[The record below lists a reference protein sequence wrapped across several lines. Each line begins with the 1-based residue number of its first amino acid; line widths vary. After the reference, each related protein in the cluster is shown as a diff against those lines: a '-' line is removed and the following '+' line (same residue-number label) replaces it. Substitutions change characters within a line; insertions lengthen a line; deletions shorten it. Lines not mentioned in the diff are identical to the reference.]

1 MTGDW
6 VATYPEE
13 TKAIQAAGHDLG
25 SLGESGQDMTQLDKD
40 GKTVELTDVH
50 TKVKELTGVEMEL
63 FRPPLGAY
71 DNEVLRTAN
80 AVGYYIVQWSVD
92 SMDWKDYGA
101 DVIAETV
108 CSHKDLGN
116 GAIIRC
122 HNGAKYTA
130 QALDGM
136 LDGLKSQGYEIVPVS
151 HLIYRSDFHID
162 QTGDRCWTD
171 DPIAYLEALLRSLE
185 SRIFLRMRRLEGVI
199 SSSSSVLMNS
209 NACSR
214 LRILGGVSLRASS
227 AEEERVLVRC
237 LVLQTFNSISSA
249 FPFWP
254 MTMPL

>member
-1 MTGDW
+1 MLKERLKWMAAWMAMAVMVLGAIRYVPEVVSVSTSVDGRELPICCVDTVKEQVALSFDTVRGDGDTGKILEILKKHDVKATFFVTGDW
-6 VATYPEE
+6 VAAYPEE
-13 TKAIQAAGHDLG
+13 TKAIQTAGHDLG

-162 QTGDRCWTD
+162 QTGRQVLDR
-171 DPIAYLEALLRSLE
+171 
-185 SRIFLRMRRLEGVI
+185 
-199 SSSSSVLMNS
+199 
-209 NACSR
+209 
-214 LRILGGVSLRASS
+214 
-227 AEEERVLVRC
+227 
-237 LVLQTFNSISSA
+237 
-249 FPFWP
+249 
-254 MTMPL
+254 

>member
-1 MTGDW
+1 MLKERLKWMAAWMAMAVMVLGAIRYVPEVVSVSTSVDGRELPICCVDTVKEQVALSFDTVRGDGDTGKILGILKKHDVKATFFVTGDW
-6 VATYPEE
+6 VETYPEE

-50 TKVKELTGVEMEL
+50 RKVKELTGVEMEL

-80 AVGYYIVQWSVD
+80 GIGYYIIQWSVD

-101 DVIAETV
+101 DAIAETV
-108 CSHKDLGN
+108 CSHEDLGN

-136 LDGLKSQGYEIVPVS
+136 LDGLESQGYEIVPVS

-162 QTGDRCWTD
+162 QAGRQVLDR
-171 DPIAYLEALLRSLE
+171 
-185 SRIFLRMRRLEGVI
+185 
-199 SSSSSVLMNS
+199 
-209 NACSR
+209 
-214 LRILGGVSLRASS
+214 
-227 AEEERVLVRC
+227 
-237 LVLQTFNSISSA
+237 
-249 FPFWP
+249 
-254 MTMPL
+254 